1 MIRRSYSAEKLNCS
15 QRVIAEIISSE
26 KSYLASLQDLVALYI
41 EPASAPL
48 RVSGDANRET
58 VIPQAERNLVFS
70 VAESITQFHCTVFLP
85 ELEKAAVFVSGER
98 NSASSL
104 DQAVLRQTAI
114 DVAKVFIDHSA
125 FLK

>member
-1 MIRRSYSAEKLNCS
+1 MILRTNISCRRL

-48 RVSGDANRET
+48 RTAGDNNRET
-58 VIPQAERNLVFS
+58 VVPQAERSLVFS
-70 VAESITQFHCTVFLP
+70 VVESITQFHSTVFLP
-85 ELEKAAVFVSGER
+85 ELEKAAIFAGGDR
-98 NSASSL
+98 DSASSL
-104 DQAVLRQTAI
+104 DHAVLRQTALDI
-114 DVAKVFIDHSA
+114 AKVFIDHAA